1 MKKFFALLC
10 AGVMACSMSMMAFAA
25 PSQTSGT
32 ATGTATGSNTAGNV
46 SQTTSTATT
55 SSNSGSTAAAN
66 NDGRSTVDTVKVW
79 SNIIIDGVE
88 TSNAALSVEALPATS
103 EAAAAAVSWAAASNG
118 TVLQMVDVKLS
129 ANFAKV
135 TIPFN
140 LTNVMEGQNIVV
152 LHLKHDGQWEQII
165 PDKVENGKVTVTF
178 TSLSPVIFVS
188 LDKVPV
194 KAPKTGDTNAIP
206 FAAATVVVA
215 GAGAAIATKKF
226 FN

>member
-10 AGVMACSMSMMAFAA
+10 AGVLACSMSMVTFAA
-25 PSQTSGT
+25 PSQTSGN
-32 ATGTATGSNTAGNV
+32 ATGTATGNK

-55 SSNSGSTAAAN
+55 NSSAAAN
-66 NDGRSTVDTVKVW
+66 TDGRSTVDNVKVW

-88 TSNAALSVEALPATS
+88 TANTALSVEALPATS
-103 EAAAAAVSWAAASNG
+103 DAATAAATWAAASNG
-118 TVLQMVDVKLS
+118 TILQMVDVKLS
-129 ANFAKV
+129 ASFGKV

-178 TSLSPVIFVS
+178 SSLSPVIFVS
-188 LDKVPV
+188 LDKIPV
-194 KAPKTGDTNAIP
+194 KAPKTGETGAVP
-206 FAAATVVVA
+206 FAAATALTAAA
-215 GAGAAIATKKF
+215 GAVFATRKYFK
-226 FN
+226 

>member
-10 AGVMACSMSMMAFAA
+10 AGVLACSMSMVTFAA
-25 PSQTSGT
+25 PSQTSGN
-32 ATGTATGSNTAGNV
+32 ATGTATGNK

-55 SSNSGSTAAAN
+55 NSSAAAN
-66 NDGRSTVDTVKVW
+66 TDGRSTVDNVKVW

-88 TSNAALSVEALPATS
+88 TANTALSVEALPATS
-103 EAAAAAVSWAAASNG
+103 DAATAAATWAAASNG
-118 TVLQMVDVKLS
+118 TILQMVDVKLS
-129 ANFAKV
+129 ASFGKV

-178 TSLSPVIFVS
+178 SSLSPVIFVS
-188 LDKVPV
+188 LDKIPV
-194 KAPKTGDTNAIP
+194 KAPKTGETGAVP
-206 FAAATVVVA
+206 FAAATALTAAA
-215 GAGAAIATKKF
+215 GTVFATRKYFK
-226 FN
+226 

>member
-25 PSQTSGT
+25 PSQT
-32 ATGTATGSNTAGNV
+32 TGTTTPSGNK
-46 SQTTSTATT
+46 SQTTSTSTPTAG
-55 SSNSGSTAAAN
+55 SSTAVN
-66 NDGRSTVDTVKVW
+66 TNGHSTVDSVKVW

-88 TSNAALSVEALPATS
+88 TSNTSLTIEALPATS
-103 EAAAAAVSWAAASNG
+103 EAAIAAASWAVANNG
-118 TVLQMVDVKLS
+118 TVLQMIDVKLPTTFS
-129 ANFAKV
+129 KV

-140 LTNVMEGQNIVV
+140 LTNVMAGQNIIV
-152 LHLKHDGQWEQII
+152 LHLKADGQWEQIV

-178 TSLSPVIFVS
+178 SSLSPVIFVS

-194 KAPKTGDTNAIP
+194 KAPKTGDTNAVP
-206 FAAATVVVA
+206 FAAATAVVA
-215 GAGAAIATKKF
+215 GVGAVVAARKF